1 MFFFLQDS
9 LPIVPPGCSSE
20 EPDKVQDFM
29 VKAKAALVSVGIVR
43 DTVVGNLTVF
53 GIICPSFFKLING
66 IYDILLYLCR
76 VATYE
81 IMSDPPVCFAVVI
94 LKLFLL

>member
-1 MFFFLQDS
+1 M
-9 LPIVPPGCSSE
+9 VPPGCSSG

-53 GIICPSFFKLING
+53 GTKCQSYFKLINS
-66 IYDILLYLCR
+66 IYDILVYLCR
-76 VATYE
+76 VATSD
-81 IMSDPPVCFAVVI
+81 IMFNTPFCFAVVI
-94 LKLFLL
+94 LKVIFIVI